1 MHRTP
6 LITKRDLLH
15 VPRGFLMG
23 VADVIPGVSGGT
35 VALILGI
42 YERLVTAISHVD
54 LELLEDV
61 RQGRWRAAAAHLDL
75 GFLALLLSGI
85 ALGILSLAN
94 VMHYLLEHQQQHT
107 YAVFFGLILAS
118 SLLVARLI
126 RLWTPLVILNLVA
139 GAAFAY
145 WLVGLLPAEPPTGLW
160 YVFVC
165 GMVAICAMILP
176 GISGSFILL
185 ILGKY
190 DDILGVI
197 KEMTRGIVTGEGLAV
212 VAVFATGC
220 VVGLVG
226 FSKFLKWL
234 LARYYNGTMAL
245 LCGFMVGSLRKIWP
259 FKGAESEET
268 GLNNLWPDLSQSSVW
283 ISLLLMAVA
292 FVLVFVLDRLSR
304 KV

>member
-1 MHRTP
+1 MHDTP
-6 LITKRDLLH
+6 LITKRDLLQ

-54 LELLEDV
+54 LQLLDDV
-61 RQGRWRAAAAHLDL
+61 RRGRWRAAAAHLDV

-85 ALGILSLAN
+85 VLGFLSLAN

-126 RLWTPLVILNLVA
+126 RLWTPLVIINLVA

-145 WLVGLLPAEPPTGLW
+145 WLVGLLPAVPPAGLW

-165 GMVAICAMILP
+165 GMIAICAMILP

-190 DDILGVI
+190 DDILGII
-197 KEMTRGIVTGEGLAV
+197 KEMTRGHVTGEGIGV
-212 VAVFATGC
+212 VVVFATGC
-220 VVGLVG
+220 VIGLVG

-234 LARYYNGTMAL
+234 LATHYNGTMAL

-259 FKGAESEET
+259 FKGAESKET
-268 GLNNLWPDLSQSSVW
+268 GLNNLWPDLSQSSTW
-283 ISLLLMAVA
+283 LSLLLIAVA

-304 KV
+304 RV

>member
-1 MHRTP
+1 MNQTP
-6 LITKRDLLH
+6 LITRRDILH

-23 VADVIPGVSGGT
+23 IADVIPGVSGGT

-54 LELLEDV
+54 LEFLTDL
-61 RQGRWRAAAAHLDL
+61 RRRRWRRAAAHLDA
-75 GFLALLLSGI
+75 GFLVLLLSGI
-85 ALGILSLAN
+85 LLGILSLAN
-94 VMHYLLEHQQQHT
+94 VMKHLLEHQRQHT
-107 YAVFFGLILAS
+107 HAVFFGLILAS

-126 RLWTPLVILNLVA
+126 RLWTPLAIAMLVA

-145 WLVGLLPAEPPTGLW
+145 WLVGLLPAAPPAGLW

-190 DDILGVI
+190 DDILGI
-197 KEMTRGIVTGEGLAV
+197 IREMTRGQFTGEAV
-212 VAVFATGC
+212 AVLAVFATGC
-220 VVGLVG
+220 AVGLIG
-226 FSKFLKWL
+226 FSKLLKSL
-234 LARYYNGTMAL
+234 LARHYNGTMAV

-259 FKGAESEET
+259 FKGVESAET
-268 GLNNLWPDLSQSSVW
+268 GLNNLWPDLSQSGVW
-283 ISLLLMAVA
+283 LSLLLICAA
-292 FVLVFVLDRLSR
+292 FALVIVLDRLSR